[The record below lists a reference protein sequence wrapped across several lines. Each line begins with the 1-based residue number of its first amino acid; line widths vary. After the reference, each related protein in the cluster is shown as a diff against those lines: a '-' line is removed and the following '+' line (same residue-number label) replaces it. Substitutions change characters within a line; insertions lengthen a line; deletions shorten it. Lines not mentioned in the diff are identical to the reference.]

1 MRVAV
6 FGAGY
11 AGVPLV
17 RQLEQ
22 TLPPEDEIVV
32 FDDSPV
38 HVVRHEIHRVVRRP
52 AIADDIAVPFE
63 DLFDRAAIRRE
74 RLADIDHEAEEAT
87 LDDGTTVEYDAAA
100 VCTGVETAFY
110 DLPGVR
116 EHATPLR
123 TIEHAERIRE
133 EFLPLA
139 EADEGEVVVGG
150 AGLSGIQVAGELAAL
165 AREEGAEDVTIRL
178 LEQADTVA
186 PGFPTDIRGPLR
198 EELEARDII
207 VETGRTVTEAD
218 ADTVSLADGTE
229 HDYDQLVWTGGVRG
243 TGVTDGERPVVRS
256 TLRLG
261 DRTFAVGDA
270 ARVID
275 EDGQAAPATAHTAVR
290 QGPVAAENIAR
301 LLAHDRSG
309 GDGFEPRLERYNYDQ
324 LGWLVSVGDG
334 AVAKV
339 GPTVLRG
346 AAAYTVKSSVGAG
359 YLTSVGAVTRAV
371 DLVREEFGLVA
382 GE

>member
-11 AGVPLV
+11 AGVPLI
-17 RQLEQ
+17 RELEQ

-52 AIADDIAVPFE
+52 AIAEDIAVPFE
-63 DLFDRAAIRRE
+63 DLFDRAEVRQE
-74 RLADIDHEAEEAT
+74 RLADIDHEANEAT

-100 VCTGVETAFY
+100 VCTGVETEFY

-123 TIEHAERIRE
+123 TIAHAERIRE

-139 EADEGEVVVGG
+139 EADEGEVIVGG

-165 AREEGAEDVTIRL
+165 AREEGAEGVTIRL

-198 EELEARDII
+198 EELEARGVV

-218 ADTVSLADGTE
+218 ADTVSMADGTD

-243 TGVTDGERPVVRS
+243 TDVTDGERPVVRS
-256 TLRLG
+256 TLQLG

-346 AAAYTVKSSVGAG
+346 AAAYAVKSSVGAG

-371 DLVREEFGLVA
+371 DLVREEFGLAA

>member
-22 TLPPEDEIVV
+22 TLPPGDEIVV

-52 AIADDIAVPFE
+52 AIAEDIAVPFT
-63 DLFDRAAIRRE
+63 DLFDRAEVRQE

-100 VCTGVETAFY
+100 VCTGVETEFY
-110 DLPGVR
+110 GLPGVR

-123 TIEHAERIRE
+123 TIAHAERIRE

-139 EADEGEVVVGG
+139 EADEGEVIVGG

-165 AREEGAEDVTIRL
+165 AREEGAEGVTIRL

-186 PGFPTDIRGPLR
+186 PGFPTDIQGPLR
-198 EELEARDII
+198 EELEARDVV

-243 TGVTDGERPVVRS
+243 TDVTDGERPVVRS
-256 TLRLG
+256 TLQLG

-346 AAAYTVKSSVGAG
+346 AAAYAVKSSVGAG

-371 DLVREEFGLVA
+371 DLVREEFGLAA